1 MGRCIWRNLCN
12 ELSPISI
19 SMPVCLFF
27 PLVGVYW
34 DFILLDNPT
43 GFKLFRGKLLPPKI
57 QILNR
62 IHAFPTP
69 IYLWHH
75 ACVWTQA
82 FKFIRLPRRALG
94 KHGFPGEKLTTR
106 PKVAETRDQ
115 LMLDSNERLTKRQKK
130 GSEYFSGLAIMQL
143 LIQQSYPRKWW
154 SKKKKKLREA
164 YLYQ

>member
-1 MGRCIWRNLCN
+1 MNCLQFPSQC
-12 ELSPISI
+12 LSASFSLLQAFIGTS
-19 SMPVCLFF
+19 SCLITRRDLNFF
-27 PLVGVYW
+27 GGN
-34 DFILLDNPT
+34 FC
-43 GFKLFRGKLLPPKI
+43 RQKI

-62 IHAFPTP
+62 THSFPTP

-115 LMLDSNERLTKRQKK
+115 LMLDSSKRLTKRQKK

-143 LIQQSYPRKWW
+143 LIQQSCPRKCW
-154 SKKKKKLREA
+154 SKINKKLIKM
-164 YLYQ
+164 YIFQLLQNVC

>member
-27 PLVGVYW
+27 PLVGVGTSSCLITRR
-34 DFILLDNPT
+34 DLNFFGGN
-43 GFKLFRGKLLPPKI
+43 FCRQKI

-62 IHAFPTP
+62 THSFPTP

-154 SKKKKKLREA
+154 SKKKRN
-164 YLYQ
+164 